1 MSSAL
6 MSSPTAARTVQVW
19 LSDGSSNLEDATADG
34 CLSAAERQLAERLT
48 SVARRRSFE
57 TARRL
62 GKRAVRQM
70 LEARGEFPDTIEIL
84 SEDPTGTTSRPV
96 VCVDG
101 LSADL
106 SISIT
111 HLDDAV
117 AVAVADR
124 GCSIGIDLV
133 QIQQPSQGFAEFWMT
148 DCEQRQVQHSDD
160 PALTASMNWS
170 AREAAFKAT
179 STDEEFRPAHWAV
192 TFDGDQTSCFHRGQ
206 RQPVQFRFYRVSRTL
221 LLTVAGDESHVTFH
235 SA

>member
-6 MSSPTAARTVQVW
+6 MSSPTTAGTVQVW
-19 LSDGSSNLEDATADG
+19 LSDGSSNLEDPTTGG
-34 CLSAAERQLAERLT
+34 CLSAAETQLAERLT
-48 SVARRRSFE
+48 SAERRRSFE

-62 GKRAVRQM
+62 GKRAVRQL
-70 LEARGEFPDTIEIL
+70 LEARRESPHTVEIL
-84 SEDPTGTTSRPV
+84 SEDPTGATSRPV

-106 SISIT
+106 TISIT
-111 HLDDAV
+111 HLNETV
-117 AVAVADR
+117 AVAVADS
-124 GCSIGIDLV
+124 GCCIGIDLA

-148 DCEQRQVQHSDD
+148 DGEQRQVRHSDD

-179 STDEEFRPAHWAV
+179 STGEEFRPAHWTV
-192 TFDGDQTSCFHRGQ
+192 TFDGDQASCFHRGQ
-206 RQPVQFRFYRVSRTL
+206 RQPVQFLFYRVSRTL
-221 LLTVAGDESHVTFH
+221 LLTVAGDETHVTFH

>member
-6 MSSPTAARTVQVW
+6 MSSPIAARTVQLW

-34 CLSAAERQLAERLT
+34 CLSAAEMQLAERLT
-48 SVARRRSFE
+48 SAERRQSFE

-70 LEARGEFPDTIEIL
+70 LEARGESPHTVEIL
-84 SEDPTGTTSRPV
+84 SEDRTRTTSRPV

-101 LSADL
+101 MSADL
-106 SISIT
+106 TISIT
-111 HLDDAV
+111 HLNETV
-117 AVAVADR
+117 AVAVTDN
-124 GCSIGIDLV
+124 GCCIGIDLA

-148 DCEQRQVQHSDD
+148 DGEQRQIRHSED

-179 STDEEFRPAHWAV
+179 STGEEFRPAHWTV
-192 TFDGDQTSCFHRGQ
+192 TFDGDQASCFNRGQ
-206 RQPVQFRFYRVSRTL
+206 RQPVQFRFYRVSRAL
-221 LLTVAGDESHVTFH
+221 LLTVAGDEALVTFH